1 MSRIIPPMRIF
12 STESTAVSGTVS
24 QTVNV
29 NVPHTVTAEYPVYE
43 DLKTRDLNLP
53 DKSNEVTCLEMI
65 LQAYMNNPFI
75 VNRYII
81 MPTDKLGSL
90 IKTMTD
96 ADEVEIRVDL
106 DITCCGQ
113 TTNYNL
119 IDAIIVIKNNQRTDF
134 QVAYNELYRKVND
147 YRISL
152 KYSTDN

>member
-1 MSRIIPPMRIF
+1 MSHIIPPMRIF

-29 NVPHTVTAEYPVYE
+29 TVPPTNAEYPNVYN

-53 DKSNEVTCLEMI
+53 NQSNEVICLEMI
-65 LQAYMNNPFI
+65 LQAYMNNPFV

-81 MPTDKLGSL
+81 MPTEKLAQL
-90 IKTMTD
+90 IKTMCD

-113 TTNYNL
+113 ATNYNL
-119 IDAIIVIKNNQRTDF
+119 IDAIIVVKNNQRTDF